1 MLSRRLENKKMERI
15 NKTTIKENMDLGVF
29 ICTDEKPEYIDM
41 ENRQKKLEV
50 KKDGDTNKTD
60 V

>member
-50 KKDGDTNKTD
+50 KKDDKN
-60 V
+60 